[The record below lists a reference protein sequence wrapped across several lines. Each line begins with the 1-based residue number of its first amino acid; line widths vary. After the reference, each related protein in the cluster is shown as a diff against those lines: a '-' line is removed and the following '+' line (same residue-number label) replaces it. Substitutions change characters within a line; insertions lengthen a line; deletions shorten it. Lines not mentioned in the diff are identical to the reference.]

1 MADYYPLL
9 ARALEA
15 LPDRSPDLRHT
26 VYERARAALIGQL
39 RSLDPP
45 LSEADIEAERVSL
58 DRAIARLETEHGGQ
72 PEPALPEPPKEA
84 AKEPP
89 RDPEPAAAEATPA
102 PAPEANGLPRATPPA
117 PLPAP

>member
-15 LPDRSPDLRHT
+15 LPDRSPDMRHT

-58 DRAIARLETEHGGQ
+58 DRAIARLEIEHGGQ
-72 PEPALPEPPKEA
+72 PEPAPPEPPQEA
-84 AKEPP
+84 SAPREASEPP
-89 RDPEPAAAEATPA
+89 PE
-102 PAPEANGLPRATPPA
+102 LP
-117 PLPAP
+117 

>member
-58 DRAIARLETEHGGQ
+58 DRAIARLEIEHGGQ
-72 PEPALPEPPKEA
+72 P
-84 AKEPP
+84 
-89 RDPEPAAAEATPA
+89 DPAAREAHPDPSPPAPAADATPA
-102 PAPEANGLPRATPPA
+102 PPPAEPEAKPHI
-117 PLPAP
+117 